1 MVPGSTLIRLSPDTI
16 IKPFDCAD
24 VDLNDFFLN
33 ESKHYLSELL
43 AVTYIIEND
52 TDTIAFFS
60 VLNDK
65 ISAEDVDS
73 KRKWKRFFQDKMPN
87 QKRYHSYPAV
97 KIGRLGVS
105 NAYKS
110 QGVGTEILD
119 YIKGLFINNNKT
131 GCRYITVDAYRESLA
146 FYEKND
152 FIYLTINDMG
162 SDTRLMYFD
171 LILIS

>member
-1 MVPGSTLIRLSPDTI
+1 MISGSSLIRLSPETI
-16 IKPFDCAD
+16 IKPFDCEDA
-24 VDLNDFFLN
+24 DLNDFFLN
-33 ESKHYLSELL
+33 ESKHYLTELL

-52 TDTIAFFS
+52 KDTIAFFS

-73 KRKWKRFFQDKMPN
+73 KRIWKRIFQNKMPN
-87 QKRYHSYPAV
+87 RKHYHSYPAV

-105 NAYKS
+105 SAYKG
-110 QGVGTEILD
+110 QRIGREILD
-119 YIKGLFINNNKT
+119 FIKGSFINKNKT
-131 GCRYITVDAYRESLA
+131 GCRYITVDAYRESLV

-152 FIYLTINDMG
+152 FIYMTTNDEG